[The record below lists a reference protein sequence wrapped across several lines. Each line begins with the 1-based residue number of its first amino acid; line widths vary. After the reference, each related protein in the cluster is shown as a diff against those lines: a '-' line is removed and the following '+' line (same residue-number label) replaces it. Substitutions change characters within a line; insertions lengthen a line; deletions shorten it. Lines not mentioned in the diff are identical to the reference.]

1 MGAKK
6 KKLVYPG
13 LKPSCII
20 ATVTYTGKRTVSQER
35 VKKKEVAAFICYA
48 DSAGRWNKKCSDP
61 IHNFCGRSKDIFFLD
76 TDKSLICS
84 CPGF

>member
-35 VKKKEVAAFICYA
+35 VKKKRWQLLFVTLTQPAGGTRNVQTQSITFVAAQRTY
-48 DSAGRWNKKCSDP
+48 SS
-61 IHNFCGRSKDIFFLD
+61 S
-76 TDKSLICS
+76 TLIKV
-84 CPGF
+84 